1 MLKYIFLSFLQ
12 FLVVLCSY
20 VIYMHIFKPKV
31 YIKPLFTIF
40 LAFPL
45 CASMIAIYAN
55 LSSIDIILTIE
66 LLYFSITAGFIQ
78 TYPAIYSWAPS
89 LKITYIMGK
98 NNKLLTKDMLK
109 KHFNT
114 DNLVM
119 DRFRDLQEDGFIK
132 ISKGNIDLTLKGK
145 FLADFFYYYR
155 KLLGLKEG
163 NG

>member
-1 MLKYIFLSFLQ
+1 MAISFLH
-12 FLVVLCSY
+12 FLVVLFSY
-20 VIYMHIFKPKV
+20 VIYMRIVKPKV
-31 YIKPLFTIF
+31 YIKPLFMIF
-40 LAFPL
+40 LVFPVL
-45 CASMIAIYAN
+45 ASMVAMYTN
-55 LSSIDIILTIE
+55 LYSIDIILTIE
-66 LLYFSITAGFIQ
+66 LLYFSITACFIQ

-114 DNLVM
+114 DNLIM
-119 DRFRDLQEDGFIK
+119 NRFNDLQKDGFIK